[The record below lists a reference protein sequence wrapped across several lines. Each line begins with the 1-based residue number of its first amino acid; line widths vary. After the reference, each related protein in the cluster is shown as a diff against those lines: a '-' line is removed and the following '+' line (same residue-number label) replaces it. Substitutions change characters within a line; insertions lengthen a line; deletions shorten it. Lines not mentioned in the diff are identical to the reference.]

1 MLPTGCKTCG
11 AGMVTGLGSGCCPK
25 CLLQTAFS
33 SRAARSP
40 TARLAASVSQRF
52 PAVLRSSS
60 AYTVLARIACG
71 GMGAVYK
78 ARQLSLRRVVAIK
91 MLLDGPL
98 ATEVDLYRLRT
109 EAELA
114 ARLQHPNII
123 AIHDLGEQEGQYYF
137 CMDYIDGVTLSKLA
151 RARPLVPERAAR
163 YVRTVAEAMHYAHEH
178 GVLHRDLKPSN
189 IIIDGFDQPRI
200 TDFGLAKR
208 LSAPQKRSVHSNPT
222 GAPGQARVCA
232 QKRTSGAR
240 RASFDL
246 TLIGQVVG
254 SPGYL
259 SPEQASGQGE
269 AVGPGSDVYSI
280 GAMLYYLLT
289 SRPPFSARDIPTTL
303 RLVREAAPVRPR
315 LLNARVPQALEN
327 ICLTCLAKE
336 PSHRYSSAQALAAA
350 LQSFLVGTCAT
361 SEAAA

>member
-1 MLPTGCKTCG
+1 MPRSGCKTCG

-33 SRAARSP
+33 SRAAGSAASRF
-40 TARLAASVSQRF
+40 AASVSQRF

-78 ARQLSLRRVVAIK
+78 ARQLNLRRVVAIK

-123 AIHDLGEQEGQYYF
+123 AIHDLGEQDGQYYF

-151 RARPLVPERAAR
+151 RARPLAPERAAR

-208 LSAPQKRSVHSNPT
+208 LIAPQKRSVRSNLT
-222 GAPGQARVCA
+222 GAPRQAVASRACA

-240 RASFDL
+240 RASSDL

-259 SPEQASGQGE
+259 SPEQASGHGE

-280 GAMLYYLLT
+280 GAILYYLLT
-289 SRPPFSARDIPTTL
+289 SRPPFFARNIPTTL

-315 LLNARVPQALEN
+315 LLNARVPQALED
-327 ICLTCLAKE
+327 ICLTCLAKQ
-336 PSHRYSSAQALAAA
+336 PGHRYSSAQALAAA
-350 LQSFLVGTCAT
+350 CSVF
-361 SEAAA
+361 